1 MKKLLYT
8 LLAVSIIFSACEE
21 EDESPTNSINDSTSI
36 VGLWE
41 LVYYEYDGEIQDL
54 ENIPPAQYEFFSSGM
69 YERSYGVLWDYN
81 CEGMCQY
88 ISTSTEII
96 FFGDDFGADGM
107 TMTYELS
114 NSNNT
119 LEILDST
126 EEADQDFT
134 IIFTRIY

>member
-1 MKKLLYT
+1 MKKLLHT

-21 EDESPTNSINDSTSI
+21 EDELPSNSNNNSTSI

-41 LVYYEYDGEIQDL
+41 LVYYEYDAEIQNLDDT
-54 ENIPPAQYEFFSSGM
+54 PPVQYEFLSSGM
-69 YERSYGVLWDYN
+69 YERTFGVLWDYN
-81 CEGMCQY
+81 CEDICQY
-88 ISTSTEII
+88 ASTSTDII
-96 FFGDDFGADGM
+96 LFGEDFGADGM

-126 EEADQDFT
+126 EETDQEFT
-134 IIFTRIY
+134 IIFSRIY